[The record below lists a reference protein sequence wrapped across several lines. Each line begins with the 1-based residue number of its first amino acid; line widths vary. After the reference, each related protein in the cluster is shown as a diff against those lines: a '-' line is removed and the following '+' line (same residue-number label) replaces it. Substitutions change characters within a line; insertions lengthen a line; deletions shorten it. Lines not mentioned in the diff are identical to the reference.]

1 MAVKLVFPPQLSGA
15 EALLDLLA
23 NPQDFQARLQALQ
36 EAEDR
41 VKQRLGDLQTK
52 EEADAYMHQARV
64 AVDAAKAVDARLDER
79 DKALRAAQAMLTD
92 KAQRIQAI
100 LAE

>member
-23 NPQDFQARLQALQ
+23 NPKDFQARLQALQ

-52 EEADAYMHQARV
+52 EEADEHLAQARSQLIE
-64 AVDAAKAVDARLDER
+64 AKAVEARLDER
-79 DKALRAAQAMLTD
+79 DKNLRAAQATLTD
-92 KAQRIQAI
+92 KARRIQAI